1 MDNNIK
7 IRNFEREAHVCLVQV
22 VVMVEVREVPA
33 VVSAVRG
40 EVPAVRV
47 VLEVPVA
54 PVVPVED
61 PAARE
66 ARAPVGDIAR

>member
-1 MDNNIK
+1 
-7 IRNFEREAHVCLVQV
+7 
-22 VVMVEVREVPA
+22 MVEVREVPA
-33 VVSAVRG
+33 VVSEVRG
-40 EVPAVRV
+40 EVPVVRV

-54 PVVPVED
+54 PAVPVED

>member
-7 IRNFEREAHVCLVQV
+7 IRNFEREARVCLVQV
-22 VVMVEVREVPA
+22 VVMVEVWEVPA
-33 VVSAVRG
+33 VASEVRG

-47 VLEVPVA
+47 VLEV

>member
-1 MDNNIK
+1 
-7 IRNFEREAHVCLVQV
+7 
-22 VVMVEVREVPA
+22 MVEVREVPA
-33 VVSAVRG
+33 VASEVRG

-47 VLEVPVA
+47 VLEV